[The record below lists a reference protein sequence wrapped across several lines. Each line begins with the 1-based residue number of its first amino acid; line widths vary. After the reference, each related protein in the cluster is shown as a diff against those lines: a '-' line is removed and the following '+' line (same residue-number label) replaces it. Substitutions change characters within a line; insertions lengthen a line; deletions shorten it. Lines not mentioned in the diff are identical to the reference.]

1 MLQLR
6 NKSSSKVPLW
16 LVEKKYTLGSD
27 GACDITVSGAGVL
40 AKHAELLI
48 NGDVVELIN
57 LVGGTLLTINGEAVS
72 DKAQMKPGDM
82 LKLGDEALELFD
94 PKASKKAAP
103 APDSAVGGWAL
114 KALNTALADKHF
126 PLKGSHVI
134 GRSQECDISL
144 GVVHL
149 SRKHAKVE
157 VTPSGLKIEDLN
169 SSNGTY
175 VNGKKVNVEK
185 AIAGDEVSFDTLRFR
200 VIGPIIDEDK
210 TTMRPSSDGNLT
222 TIRPALN
229 MPDNMP
235 DNMAAPKGPEKSTA
249 SPSKPKPRTGAPKPA
264 KVAPKVKSRSVPED
278 EPKSTGMIFAGV
290 AVLIGAAVAWF
301 FLK

>member
-27 GACDITVSGAGVL
+27 GSSDITVSGAGVL

-57 LVGGTLLTINGEAVS
+57 LVGGTALTINGEAVS

-82 LKLGDEALELFD
+82 LKLGDEELELLD
-94 PKASKKAAP
+94 PKASKKASP
-103 APDSAVGGWAL
+103 KPDQAAEGWAL

-126 PLKGSHVI
+126 PLSGSHVI

-149 SRKHAKVE
+149 SRKHAKVD

-175 VNGKKVNVEK
+175 VNGKKVNVAK

-200 VIGPIIDEDK
+200 VIGPIIDQDK

-222 TIRPALN
+222 TIRPALT
-229 MPDNMP
+229 MPDNTGGQK
-235 DNMAAPKGPEKSTA
+235 ASEKPAA
-249 SPSKPKPRTGAPKPA
+249 SPKPKPRTSAPKPA
-264 KVAPKVKSRSVPED
+264 KVAPKVKAQSVSEE
-278 EPKSTGMIFAGV
+278 EPRSTGMIFAGV
-290 AVLIGAAVAWF
+290 AVIVGAAIAWF